1 VYPARDLGS
10 QTISVP
16 LPAPATD
23 ATAPTTPTAPAPV
36 DVVVPTVDVV
46 VSTLQLADE
55 LPVYE
60 ISAAA
65 DGHTE
70 TQRHSIGVSGTNP
83 EQSAPMSA
91 AELQAWLDE
100 RRLAVATNAAW
111 HSVMKASTANVK

>member
-1 VYPARDLGS
+1 
-10 QTISVP
+10 
-16 LPAPATD
+16 
-23 ATAPTTPTAPAPV
+23 
-36 DVVVPTVDVV
+36 V
-46 VSTLQLADE
+46 VSTRQLQDV

-60 ISAAA
+60 ITATI

-70 TQRHSIGVSGTNP
+70 TQRHAIGVSGTNP

-111 HSVMKASTANVK
+111 HSSMKASTANVK